1 MTRKRP
7 PPPPPDS
14 RQMDLFG
21 ATAPKPPEPSAPR
34 PAPSPE
40 PQLELIAA
48 PPPPPPELKVVE
60 NAPVADLGE
69 VLRLERNLALLAG
82 AGAGKTHS
90 LVTMCLH
97 LLGGARRDWDAIS
110 PAKLGLLTFTEKAAD
125 EMRGRL
131 RDRLDGLALG
141 TAEEP
146 ALRASFE
153 AAGKPFPKGS
163 VWRGIRDD
171 LGGATIGTFHSLC
184 SQLLRRAPP
193 NARVSAGFDLLE
205 EREASALMFDVV
217 ERALLARLERG
228 STLRALVA
236 ELGFSRLVGG
246 LVPVATRIREEGIAP
261 DFVPVADYPTLR
273 AQFDANLRGLKVRAR
288 SAQPATP
295 TQLKQLDHFKLELD
309 VAEYDT
315 FERDG
320 EALAAALKNARDQVG
335 DLRQP
340 VEELRKRWVAC
351 QLAPQE
357 AEVRE
362 LLTEVFAAHEEAL
375 TRRGVLDF
383 TGLLIEA
390 RNLLRDSAEARTE
403 AQARFGALL
412 VDEFQDTNRLQL
424 EIVLLLAEKREHAP
438 RPVSTAFDEQHREI
452 VALPQEHGFLAV
464 VGDRKQ
470 SIYEFR
476 GADVSVFEVMARAI
490 EKNDGRRAFLRHSR
504 RSTPALLTV
513 FNEGFARTLVA
524 PPEQEAADFE
534 VVWQN
539 GEDDL
544 LPVRE
549 QSAPG
554 QAVMQLADSRLPQDK
569 IPAEQ
574 FRNADAEA
582 MAAALE
588 HGLAAARSPV
598 AWKLADGS
606 YARGGNVAVLFQR
619 FTQLEVYRQ
628 ALVRH
633 GIRHRVVRGRGFYG
647 AQEIVDLACL
657 LSLLADPDDAIAL
670 SAVLRSPL
678 VGLTDAEWIALAR
691 PTVGQRWKLE
701 ARKVLF
707 GSLPNGVAPEGFA
720 DPDAPDALQRFRERF
735 HSLREARDR
744 LGLRALL
751 RVIYEEF
758 AFRVAVAASPFG
770 EQAVANLDKL
780 LVLATARERQGSSVA
795 QFSAELM
802 ALAEEAPREAQ
813 AEVIDELDP
822 DAVTLCTV
830 HQAKGLEWPIVVLPD
845 LNVAPRS
852 ETAAVRFDREYG
864 LGIQRPKG
872 ESEIASFSAEA
883 ITKQLSRRARAEH
896 ARLLYVAMTR
906 ARDRVILGLR
916 PANPQERTWAKD
928 LTLFFPL
935 QVIGVRPWEL
945 DVSQLRALP
954 AVAPSKGAIDLAP
967 LEKIID
973 TVRAPHRPVS
983 RALVLP
989 VTQLQDHTSC
999 PRRYHLAHQVGLTER
1014 HTGVGAMLPD
1024 ELEGDARD
1032 RGVAAHR
1039 LLEVTPLELIG
1050 SSQLSARLRGLRR
1063 AEGLEREVTDDV
1075 LSWVER
1081 FWQTS
1086 FAREFKDATAVH
1098 RELPFALR
1106 VDLPPQPSLVL
1117 RGQIDLLVERRDE
1130 LIVVD
1135 YKTTP
1140 PPPSGVEPWRAQLAC
1155 YAIAARRLSGRALP
1169 VRAGIV
1175 FLRETNPEPRFL
1187 ASLDVPRLEASLIE
1201 EAAELERSQRTGRW
1215 TGRERAQCE
1224 SLGCGYVYRCHP

>member
-1 MTRKRP
+1 MSKRKKDP
-7 PPPPPDS
+7 PAPDK
-14 RQMDLFG
+14 RQMDLF
-21 ATAPKPPEPSAPR
+21 AAPPLPAERGEGRGEGPEQAPPDA
-34 PAPSPE
+34 
-40 PQLELIAA
+40 PQLELVPAPHPNPLPAA
-48 PPPPPPELKVVE
+48 Q
-60 NAPVADLGE
+60 GE
-69 VLRLERNLALLAG
+69 GEPLRLERNLALLAG

-97 LLGGARRDWDAIS
+97 LLGGARRDWDAIA

-131 RDRLDGLALG
+131 RDRLDALALG
-141 TAEEP
+141 TDQEP
-146 ALRASFE
+146 VLRASFE
-153 AAGKPFPKGS
+153 AAGKPFPPGR
-163 VWRGIRDD
+163 VWRAIRDD

-193 NARVSAGFDLLE
+193 GSRVSGGFELLE
-205 EREASALMFDVV
+205 EREASALLSDVV
-217 ERALLARLERG
+217 ERALLARIERG
-228 STLRALVA
+228 SSLRGLVA
-236 ELGFSRLVGG
+236 EIGFGRIVAG

-261 DFVPVADYPTLR
+261 DYVPVADFPTLR
-273 AQFDANLRGLKVRAR
+273 TQFDAFLRGLKVRAR
-288 SAQPATP
+288 SAQPATNV
-295 TQLKQLDHFKLELD
+295 QLKQLDQFRLELD
-309 VAEYDT
+309 VASYDT

-320 EALAAALKNARDQVG
+320 EALATALKNARDQVG
-335 DLRQP
+335 DLREP
-340 VEELRKRWVAC
+340 LEELRKLWAAC

-375 TRRGVLDF
+375 VRRGVLDF

-390 RNLLRDSAEARTE
+390 RNLLRDSAQAREE

-438 RPVSTAFDEQHREI
+438 RPISTAFEQQHREI
-452 VALPQEHGFLAV
+452 ISLPQEHGFLAV

-490 EKNDGRRAFLRHSR
+490 ERNDGLRAFLRHSR
-504 RSTPALLTV
+504 RSTPALLEV
-513 FNEGFARTLVA
+513 FNRGFAGTLVA
-524 PPEQEAADFE
+524 PPELEAADFE
-534 VVWQN
+534 VLWQQ

-544 LPVRE
+544 LAVRE
-549 QSAPG
+549 TNAPG
-554 QAVMQLADSRLPQDK
+554 QAVLQLADARLPAEK
-569 IPAEQ
+569 VPAER
-574 FRNADAEA
+574 FREADAEA
-582 MAAALE
+582 VASALA
-588 HGLAAARSPV
+588 HGLSGTRSSQ
-598 AWKLADGS
+598 AWKLADGVP
-606 YARGGNVAVLFQR
+606 ARGGDVAVLFQR

-657 LSLLADPDDAIAL
+657 LALLADPDDALSL

-678 VGLTDAEWIALAR
+678 VGLTDAQWVALAR
-691 PTVGQRWKLE
+691 PEIGQRWNLD

-707 GSLPNGVAPEGFA
+707 APES
-720 DPDAPDALQRFRERF
+720 PDELDSLRRFRERYV
-735 HSLREARDR
+735 SLREARDR

-751 RVIYEEF
+751 RVVYEEF

-780 LVLATARERQGSSVA
+780 LVLASARERQGASVA
-795 QFSAELM
+795 QFSAELL
-802 ALAEEAPREAQ
+802 ALSEEAPREAQ
-813 AEVIDELDP
+813 AEVIDELDR

-845 LNVAPRS
+845 LNVTPRS
-852 ETAAVRFDREYG
+852 ESAAVRFDRDLG
-864 LGIQRPKG
+864 LGIARPKG
-872 ESEIASFSAEA
+872 ESEVASLSADS
-883 ITKQLSRRARAEH
+883 ITRRLSRRARAEH

-906 ARDRVILGLR
+906 ARDRVVLGLR
-916 PANPQERTWAKD
+916 PANPQERTWARD
-928 LTLFFPL
+928 LTHFFPI
-935 QVIGVRPWEL
+935 QVIGERPWEL
-945 DVSQLRALP
+945 DVSKLGALP
-954 AVAPSKGAIDLAP
+954 AERSGAEKIDRAP
-967 LEKIID
+967 LEKLLATI
-973 TVRAPHRPVS
+973 RAPHRTTS

-989 VTQLQDHTSC
+989 VTQLQDHTVC

-1014 HTGVGAMLPD
+1014 HVGFSMHPD

-1039 LLEVTPLELIG
+1039 LLELTPLDLIG
-1050 SSQLSARLRGLRR
+1050 SPQLSNRLKGLRR
-1063 AEGLEREVTDDV
+1063 AEGLERDVTDDV
-1075 LSWVER
+1075 LAWIEN
-1081 FWQTS
+1081 FWSTQ
-1086 FAREFKDATAVH
+1086 FARGFGDAKVH

-1106 VDLPPQPSLVL
+1106 VDLPPQPALVL

-1130 LIVVD
+1130 LVVVD

-1140 PPPSGVEPWRAQLAC
+1140 PPPAGVEPWRAQLAC
-1155 YAIAARRLSGRALP
+1155 YAIAARRLSGRQLP

-1175 FLRETNPEPRFL
+1175 FLREANPEPRFL
-1187 ASLDVPRLEASLIE
+1187 ETLDVPQLEQSLIA

-1215 TGRERAQCE
+1215 AGRERSECE